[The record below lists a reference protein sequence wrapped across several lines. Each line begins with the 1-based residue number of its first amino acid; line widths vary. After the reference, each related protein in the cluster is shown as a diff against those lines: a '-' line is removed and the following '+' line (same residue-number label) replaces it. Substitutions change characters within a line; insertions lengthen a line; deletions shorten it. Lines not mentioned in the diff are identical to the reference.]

1 MESTKDVAMRTERES
16 VGPSLRTVAGKP
28 PQGISYGDSF
38 ETELLRAETKAELT
52 PQVVEDNSLKGLANE
67 ITQALSG
74 FKSLRLSMD
83 RELSQVVVRV
93 MDARNDHV
101 IRQIPSERM
110 LDLVKQMR
118 DLEGVLLK
126 ATA

>member
-1 MESTKDVAMRTERES
+1 MESSTDGSMRIDKGGS
-16 VGPSLRTVAGKP
+16 VMKNVAGRIHP
-28 PQGISYGDSF
+28 GIIDRGGGFDA
-38 ETELLRAETKAELT
+38 ELVRAETRVEGKSE
-52 PQVVEDNSLKGLANE
+52 VVEKEGLKGLADE

-83 RELSQVVVRV
+83 RELNQVVVRV
-93 MDARNDHV
+93 MDARSNHV
-101 IRQIPSERM
+101 LRQIPGEKM
-110 LDLVKQMR
+110 VDLVKQMR

>member
-1 MESTKDVAMRTERES
+1 MNSTNELRPRIEREK
-16 VGPSLRTVAGKP
+16 VGPTLRPANGKHNP
-28 PQGISYGDSF
+28 GIDRGGGFDA
-38 ETELLRAETKAELT
+38 ELVRAEAR
-52 PQVVEDNSLKGLANE
+52 VEAGRPGVDRENMKGLADE

-83 RELSQVVVRV
+83 RELTQVVVRV
-93 MDARNDHV
+93 MDARSNHV
-101 IRQIPSERM
+101 IRQIPGEKM
-110 LDLVKQMR
+110 VDLVKQMR

>member
-1 MESTKDVAMRTERES
+1 MESINDVAMRSERES
-16 VGPSLRTVAGKP
+16 GGPSMRTVAGKP
-28 PQGISYGDSF
+28 HQGVSYGDGF
-38 ETELLRAETKAELT
+38 ETELLRAEAKVEPT

-83 RELSQVVVRV
+83 RELNQVVVRV

>member
-1 MESTKDVAMRTERES
+1 MESSTDGSMRIDKGGS
-16 VGPSLRTVAGKP
+16 VMRNVAGRIHP
-28 PQGISYGDSF
+28 GIDHGGGFDA
-38 ETELLRAETKAELT
+38 ELVRAETRVEGKLE
-52 PQVVEDNSLKGLANE
+52 VVEKEGLKGLADE

-83 RELSQVVVRV
+83 RELNQVVVRV
-93 MDARNDHV
+93 MDARSNHV
-101 IRQIPSERM
+101 LRQIPGEKM
-110 LDLVKQMR
+110 VDLVKQMR

>member
-1 MESTKDVAMRTERES
+1 MESNNDTVVRTEREKVAS
-16 VGPSLRTVAGKP
+16 IMKPVAGKLHP
-28 PQGISYGDSF
+28 GIDRGGGFDA
-38 ETELLRAETKAELT
+38 ELVRAEARVENRLS
-52 PQVVEDNSLKGLANE
+52 VVEKDNLKGLADE

-83 RELSQVVVRV
+83 RELNQVVVRV
-93 MDARNDHV
+93 MDVRSNHV
-101 IRQIPSERM
+101 LRQIPGERM
-110 LDLVKQMR
+110 VDLVKQMR